1 MSSGSI
7 KRVSIGKMGPRVMSV
22 GIAASFQKM
31 VHGMICAQIR
41 AFRPD
46 NVPIVPWR
54 RKLASG
60 KPSQKIKKP
69 GFNPGLTRSELD
81 HLQEVVA
88 GLEGRWRQ
96 QIKGGFHQNP
106 ACLPALTLK
115 IGRAF
120 FSSAAFL
127 GDKILPGPG

>member
-1 MSSGSI
+1 MCSSDL
-7 KRVSIGKMGPRVMSV
+7 IGKMGSRVMSV

-106 ACLPALTLK
+106 ACLPVHAYGTDIFCLKTL
-115 IGRAF
+115 F
-120 FSSAAFL
+120 QFL
-127 GDKILPGPG
+127 YAD